1 MPQTIFLEQLNDFLL
16 DNRGKI
22 NAVGREVEEIQV
34 GFNSAYVEFKANH
47 DAKLASLTETLF
59 EKLDHLG
66 PALRA
71 LIDKRAVEER
81 RLLAERRAELRE
93 QLIPQTQTEADA
105 VLAQAQEQIQA
116 LRQLN
121 PQLNERE
128 EVYKTHRAALE
139 AKLAELNAEISRRS
153 RGLGF
158 ITRFVSIAQLDR
170 QRHRIIG
177 QLEVLAQNLKEVRQE
192 WQARQ
197 QEFQTQQEVLQGQ
210 WRELSLK
217 VAELKRELTYLDDD
231 VQREALEMKRAVRHV
246 LDNLKEPVPS
256 LRSGQAP
263 CPDDLRPGLEAM
275 IELNIKTDAYQE
287 GLGTVGGLVAL
298 LDSVGKGTDSFRES
312 IEGLIGE
319 QRMHSEFLPKL
330 KVQLPD
336 SVIAFHKQWDGLRAK
351 MRDDARLC
359 AHPTEFLKAA
369 QPVMERDLS
378 DEAITNM
385 FNCLGQALDEA
396 TKKWTGQEMRQ

>member
-1 MPQTIFLEQLNDFLL
+1 MPQTVSLEQLNDFLL

-47 DAKLASLTETLF
+47 DAQLARLTETLF
-59 EKLDHLG
+59 TRLDGLG
-66 PALRA
+66 LELRA
-71 LIDKRAVEER
+71 RIVEQAVEER

-105 VLAQAQEQIQA
+105 VLAQAQQQIQA

-128 EVYKTHRAALE
+128 EVYKVHRAALE

-158 ITRFVSIAQLDR
+158 IIRFVSIAQLDR

-177 QLEVLAQNLKEVRQE
+177 QLETLAQNLKEVRQE

-197 QEFQTQQEVLQGQ
+197 QEFQTQQEALQGQ
-210 WRELSLK
+210 WRGLSLK
-217 VAELKRELTYLDDD
+217 LAELKGELTYLDDD
-231 VQREALEMKRAVRHV
+231 AQREALATKRAVRHV
-246 LDNLKEPVPS
+246 LDNLKEP
-256 LRSGQAP
+256 LP
-263 CPDDLRPGLEAM
+263 CPDDLKPGLEAM

-287 GLGTVGGLVAL
+287 GLGTVGGLIAL
-298 LDSVGKGTDSFRES
+298 LDSVGKGMDSLRES
-312 IEGLIGE
+312 VEGLIGE
-319 QRMHSEFLPKL
+319 QRMHSQFLPRL

-336 SVIAFHKQWDGLRAK
+336 SAIAFHQQWDGLRAK

-359 AHPTEFLKAA
+359 AHPIEFLQTAR
-369 QPVMERDLS
+369 PVMERDLS
-378 DEAITNM
+378 TEAITGM
-385 FNCLGQALDEA
+385 FNSLGQALDEA
-396 TKKWTGQEMRQ
+396 TKKWRG

>member
-1 MPQTIFLEQLNDFLL
+1 MPRTVSLEQLNDFLL
-16 DNRGKI
+16 DNRREI

-47 DAKLASLTETLF
+47 DAQLARLTETLF
-59 EKLDHLG
+59 TRLDDLG
-66 PALRA
+66 PELRA
-71 LIDKRAVEER
+71 RIVERAVEER
-81 RLLAERRAELRE
+81 RLLAKRRAELRE
-93 QLIPQTQTEADA
+93 QVIPQTQANADA

-158 ITRFVSIAQLDR
+158 ITHFVFIAQLDR

-177 QLEVLAQNLKEVRQE
+177 QLEVLAQNLKEVREE

-197 QEFQTQQEVLQGQ
+197 QEFQTQQEALQGQ

-217 VAELKRELTYLDDD
+217 VAELKRELAYLDDEA
-231 VQREALEMKRAVRHV
+231 QQEALAMKRAVRYV
-246 LDNLKEPVPS
+246 LDNLKEPIS
-256 LRSGQAP
+256 

-312 IEGLIGE
+312 VEGLIGE
-319 QRMHSEFLPKL
+319 QRMHSEFLPQL

-336 SVIAFHKQWDGLRAK
+336 SVIAFHKQWDSLRTK

-378 DEAITNM
+378 NEAITNM
-385 FNCLGQALDEA
+385 FNRLGQALDEA
-396 TKKWTGQEMRQ
+396 TKKWRG